1 MKLLIEQDDGSIVEL
16 KELVG
21 VDDAANVLIA
31 LSKHHLQSDYRMR
44 IEEEMTR
51 ITGKRWVIL
60 PPCIEKVVGIKS
72 RAKEHN

>member
-21 VDDAANVLIA
+21 VDNAANVLIA
-31 LSKHHLQSDYRMR
+31 LSTHHLQSDYRMR
-44 IEEEMTR
+44 IEEEMAR

-60 PPCIEKVVGIKS
+60 PPFIGKIVGI
-72 RAKEHN
+72 

>member
-51 ITGKRWVIL
+51 ITGKR
-60 PPCIEKVVGIKS
+60 
-72 RAKEHN
+72 